1 MKSRSASK
9 QNNLVVKSLFAK
21 AHWYTPGVVLVMSM
35 GGPDN
40 TFLSIT
46 SLTAGYSSVIKARD
60 YTCSKCDIT
69 VSAEE
74 RTEYIF

>member
-1 MKSRSASK
+1 
-9 QNNLVVKSLFAK
+9 
-21 AHWYTPGVVLVMSM
+21 MSM